1 MKEGPSAETVYL
13 REKLYALRDVFHY
26 LPATKDDTYLMR
38 RQRGELEGMA
48 ENRYERLKLLSEN
61 HGRTGTYDIASKLST
76 LRYPATSFS
85 TDYPKKEAIMILEI
99 LIIRCQK
106 EKSTSTSK

>member
-26 LPATKDDTYLMR
+26 LPAPKDNTYLMR

-48 ENRYERLKLLSEN
+48 ENRYERLRPLSEN
-61 HGRTGTYDIASKLST
+61 HGRTGTYDIASKLG
-76 LRYPATSFS
+76 LYGPATSFS
-85 TDYPKKEAIMILEI
+85 TDYPKKRSHYDSGDIDYLV
-99 LIIRCQK
+99 
-106 EKSTSTSK
+106 